1 MRIKI
6 NTDGTVQMIYTEDI
20 DVSEIGNVQS
30 ITRASHVEP
39 VNGGSQW
46 EADMRP
52 IGGPV
57 IGVFD
62 RRSDALAAEV
72 DWIGENILMAH
83 G

>member
-1 MRIKI
+1 MKIRIWS
-6 NTDGTVQMIYTEDI
+6 DGTVQMIYTEDI

-39 VNGGSQW
+39 VNGGNQW

-72 DWIGENILMAH
+72 DWIGENIL
-83 G
+83 